1 MIMYTKYYG
10 LTGLPFQLTPD
21 SQFFF
26 GSSGHSR
33 ALSHLVYGLQQQEGF
48 IVITGEVGAGKTT
61 LVDWLWSQLD
71 HSQYVMVR
79 IMTTLVSSDDLLRLV
94 AAGFGVED
102 APDKATLLRRTEDK
116 LVSLRAQ
123 GRRPLLIVDEVQGL
137 SVSGLEE
144 LRMVSNIA
152 QGGRSLLQII
162 LLGQP
167 EFRQTFARPQLNQLR
182 QRVLASYH
190 LGPLS
195 AEETQAYVR
204 HRLTAVGWDGVPAWE
219 PAAFERVHQ
228 RSGGIP
234 RRINR
239 LCSRVLLY
247 GALEETAL
255 ITAAMVEDT
264 ASELEADIGAD
275 PRSEHA
281 PASQGSELSGRIA
294 ALEGKL
300 DRLFELLDVPARGA
314 A

>member
-1 MIMYTKYYG
+1 MIMYAEYYR

-21 SQFFF
+21 SQLFF

-61 LVDWLWSQLD
+61 LVNWLWSQLD

-79 IMTTLVSSDDLLRLV
+79 IMTTMVSSDDLLRLV

-102 APDKATLLRRTEDK
+102 APDKATLLRRIEEK
-116 LVSLRAQ
+116 LLALRAQ
-123 GRRPLLIVDEVQGL
+123 GGRPLLIVDEVQGL
-137 SVSGLEE
+137 TVSGLEE
-144 LRMVSNIA
+144 LRMVSNLA

-167 EFRQTFARPQLNQLR
+167 EFRHTFARPQLDQLR
-182 QRVLASYH
+182 QRVLACYH
-190 LGPLS
+190 LGPLC
-195 AEETQAYVR
+195 AEETEAYVR
-204 HRLTAVGWDGVPAWE
+204 HRLTAVGWDGVPGWE
-219 PAAFERVHQ
+219 PAAFARIHQ

-247 GALEETAL
+247 GALEQTAL
-255 ITAAMVEDT
+255 ITEAMVEDT
-264 ASELEADIGAD
+264 AAELDSEIAGDAGAE
-275 PRSEHA
+275 RA
-281 PASQGSELSGRIA
+281 PASPAAELSGRVA
-294 ALEGKL
+294 ALEGRL
-300 DRLFELLDVPARGA
+300 DRLFERLEVPARGA